1 MFSLDVAIAFNVC
14 AEWSKRLRLSAR
26 TFALYSANA
35 EGYSDVERIAH
46 FPLDDVVVSSRDA
59 RAAMHS
65 LYLLVY
71 RIKPL
76 YGLLDCIKFDT
87 LIMN

>member
-1 MFSLDVAIAFNVC
+1 MCIVYRKTVIPLDAAIAFRVC

-46 FPLDDVVVSSRDA
+46 FPLDDVVASSRDA

-65 LYLLVY
+65 LCLFVC

-76 YGLLDCIKFDT
+76 
-87 LIMN
+87 